1 MPRCTRVLSEHSATC
16 CTPDRTLR
24 LRSGI
29 SVVSWRHHEKI
40 TSSPSNACFGTW
52 RGTQGHGLH
61 YTKHEEGPPK
71 LIGYSDA
78 DMGGDIDDR
87 KSTSGIVFFLSGNL
101 VTWQTAKQR
110 VVALSSC
117 EAEYIAAAAA
127 ACQGVWLARLLTHMI
142 ETESGAPKL
151 LVDNQSAIAL
161 SKNLVFH
168 ERSKHI
174 NVCYHYIR
182 ECVDEGRIIIVYTA
196 TEEQLAD
203 ILTKALE
210 RVRFLELRDRISVKA
225 VGDRGQ
231 D

>member
-1 MPRCTRVLSEHSATC
+1 VAGTRS
-16 CTPDRTLR
+16 
-24 LRSGI
+24 
-29 SVVSWRHHEKI
+29 
-40 TSSPSNACFGTW
+40 
-52 RGTQGHGLH
+52 HGLH

-87 KSTSGIVFFLSGNL
+87 KSTSGIVFFLAGNP

-117 EAEYIAAAAA
+117 EAEYIAAATA
-127 ACQGVWLARLLTHMI
+127 ACQGVWLARLLTDMI
-142 ETESGAPKL
+142 GTESGALEL

-161 SKNLVFH
+161 SKNPVFH

-174 NVCYHYIR
+174 DVRYHYIR
-182 ECVDEGRIIIVYTA
+182 ECVDEGRIIIDYTA
-196 TEEQLAD
+196 TEEQLTD
-203 ILTKALE
+203 ILTKALG
-210 RVRFLELRDRISVKA
+210 RVCFLDLRDMIGVKA

-231 D
+231 DWGEKCCYSIPRLQRYFLIYSPSLANNRTSVNFFY